1 MALDALCG
9 LPQRRGP
16 RNVGGNCRGLRM
28 ALPADEEALHEE
40 LESLQLA
47 DKGEMDPMQI
57 LRPPFVSIKIKQLN
71 ICKCILIRVNLNRY
85 FHAKNQFISLF

>member
-40 LESLQLA
+40 LGALQLA

-57 LRPPFVSIKIKQLN
+57 LRPPFVSIKIKQINNKESTLMG
-71 ICKCILIRVNLNRY
+71 II
-85 FHAKNQFISLF
+85 